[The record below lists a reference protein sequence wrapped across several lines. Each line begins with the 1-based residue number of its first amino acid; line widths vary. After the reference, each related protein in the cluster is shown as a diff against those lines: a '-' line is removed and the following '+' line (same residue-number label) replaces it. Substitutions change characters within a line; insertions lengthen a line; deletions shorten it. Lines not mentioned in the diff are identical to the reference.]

1 MPAGFWDYVFD
12 NEYRQRRDIEALR
25 DYETAVSGGIGSLGG
40 YTQQLR
46 KQVNDLSALVSVL
59 VKMLEEAGQV
69 DSKVLRYRVEAMLEE
84 QQAAVQSQGP
94 VDLAGAL
101 NQR

>member
-1 MPAGFWDYVFD
+1 MPAGFWDFVFD
-12 NEYRQRRDIEALR
+12 SEYRQRRDIEELR
-25 DYETAVSGGIGSLGG
+25 DYETAVQGGVSSLGG

-59 VKMLEEAGQV
+59 VKMLEESGQL
-69 DSKVLRYRVEAMLEE
+69 DTKVLRYRVEAMLEE
-84 QQAAVQSQGP
+84 QQAAVQAGGP
-94 VDLAGAL
+94 VDLASAL